1 MKKLKLCMTHL
12 INRALNGRISQKIS
26 TVFLLFFILSILLTY
41 FLYQFVSRDYA
52 LSNMEQN
59 SRQTLVSVSSNI
71 LEMIDNIDNNYNLL
85 LKSGLSDLTHQPIPP
100 QKRKEY
106 DNFLFTVIDT
116 YNHLDAVYIMDL
128 ENHIYGVD
136 KFNVKTLAI
145 ESLSDAPLYDGVISA
160 RGSYILSY
168 NAGNIFIPDFRENFI
183 SAIRVINDL
192 ETQKP
197 VGFAIMNIPVR
208 SLEALFQ
215 TVFENRQTHVALYDE
230 AGQVLCALGTQSN
243 GDKPKLLLSDLNQNM
258 PYHTRTSSHMLT
270 AGLYIPDLGWKIVA
284 DFPLESEKN
293 LSGSLFQ
300 ISLWVL
306 LINIVLM
313 LFCSIIISKSIQHPV
328 LRLIRAMNDAE
339 TGEFKAVEVHYPDS
353 EIGVLELNYNHMI
366 EKIQSL
372 LKRLVQEQ
380 KKKREMELRAL
391 QEQIKPHFLYNTLD
405 AIGYMALTEEPVQ
418 VYDAIETLGSFY
430 RESLSSGQ
438 QMITV
443 RQELQ
448 IVKDY
453 THLLSLRY
461 ESLFKVD
468 YEVDPTLM
476 DHGILKLLLQPLVE
490 NAVYHGIKPL
500 GEPGIILIHLQRSE
514 DFLLICV
521 SDNGVG
527 MQQELIDRLLTSSD
541 FEQRKSFGLAGT
553 IERVRITYPEQ
564 STVSIE
570 SKKGLGTR
578 ITIRLPWTADSRHDE
593 SLPEFCPP
601 SACITNEA

>member
-1 MKKLKLCMTHL
+1 MKKLKLYMANW

-85 LKSGLSDLTHQPIPP
+85 LKSGLSDLTRQPIPP

-128 ENHIYGVD
+128 ESHIYGVD
-136 KFNVKTLAI
+136 KFNIKSLAI
-145 ESLSDAPLYDGVISA
+145 DSVSEAPWYEAVVFA

-168 NAGNIFIPDFRENFI
+168 NAGNIFTPDFRENFI

-197 VGFAIMNIPVR
+197 AGFAIMNIPVR

-230 AGQVLCALGTQSN
+230 SGQVLCALGNESN
-243 GDKPKLLLSDLNQNM
+243 VDNPKLLLSDIGQRT
-258 PYHTRTSSHMLT
+258 PYQTYTSSHMLT
-270 AGLYIPDLGWKIVA
+270 AGLYIPDLNWKIIA
-284 DFPLESEKN
+284 DFPLESERN

-339 TGEFKAVEVHYPDS
+339 TGEFKAVEVRYPDS

-366 EKIQSL
+366 EKIQTL
-372 LKRLVQEQ
+372 LKSLVKEQ

-405 AIGYMALTEEPVQ
+405 AIGYMALTEEPGQ

-438 QMITV
+438 QMITI

-448 IVKDY
+448 IIKDY

-461 ESLFKVD
+461 ESLFSVD
-468 YEVDPTLM
+468 YQVDSNLL
-476 DHGILKLLLQPLVE
+476 DHRILKLLMQPLVE

-500 GEPGIILIHLQRSE
+500 GEPGMIQIQIHKNE
-514 DFLLICV
+514 EFLLICV

-527 MQQELIDRLLTSSD
+527 MEPELIVRLLTASD
-541 FEQRKSFGLAGT
+541 FENRKSFGLVGT
-553 IERVRITYPEQ
+553 IERVRITYPEK
-564 STVSIE
+564 SVISIE
-570 SKKGLGTR
+570 SKKRYGTR
-578 ITIRLPWTADSRHDE
+578 ISIKIPWITDSLHE
-593 SLPEFCPP
+593 
-601 SACITNEA
+601 

>member
-1 MKKLKLCMTHL
+1 MKKLKLYMANW

-59 SRQTLVSVSSNI
+59 SRQTLVSISSNI

-85 LKSGLSDLTHQPIPP
+85 LKSGLSDLTRQPIPP

-128 ENHIYGVD
+128 ESHIYGVD
-136 KFNVKTLAI
+136 KFNIKSLAI
-145 ESLSDAPLYDGVISA
+145 DSVSEAPWYESVVFA

-168 NAGNIFIPDFRENFI
+168 NAGNIFTPDFRENFI

-197 VGFAIMNIPVR
+197 AGFAIMNIPVR

-230 AGQVLCALGTQSN
+230 SGQVLCALGNESN
-243 GDKPKLLLSDLNQNM
+243 VDNPKLLLSDIGQRT
-258 PYHTRTSSHMLT
+258 PYQTYTSSHMLT
-270 AGLYIPDLGWKIVA
+270 AGLYIPDLNWKIIA
-284 DFPLESEKN
+284 DFPLESERN

-339 TGEFKAVEVHYPDS
+339 TGEFKAVEVRYPDS

-366 EKIQSL
+366 EKIQTL
-372 LKRLVQEQ
+372 LKSLVKEQ

-405 AIGYMALTEEPVQ
+405 AIGYMALTEEPGQ

-438 QMITV
+438 QMITI

-448 IVKDY
+448 IIKDY

-461 ESLFKVD
+461 ESLFSVD
-468 YEVDPTLM
+468 YQVDSNLL
-476 DHGILKLLLQPLVE
+476 DHRILKLLMQPLVE

-500 GEPGIILIHLQRSE
+500 GEPGIIQIQIHRNE
-514 DFLLICV
+514 EFLLICV

-527 MQQELIDRLLTSSD
+527 MERELIERLLTASD
-541 FEQRKSFGLAGT
+541 FENRKSFGLVGT
-553 IERVRITYPEQ
+553 IERVRITYPEK
-564 STVSIE
+564 SVISIE
-570 SKKGLGTR
+570 SKKRYGTR
-578 ITIRLPWTADSRHDE
+578 ISIKIPWITDSLHE
-593 SLPEFCPP
+593 
-601 SACITNEA
+601 